1 MDYINVIKMTKF
13 LAFSIDNDWIKQ
25 LSEAIVNPVISL
37 LLTCLVF
44 LGFVY
49 QLYSKHIN
57 AAGILSSIALLLLFF
72 GFLVQGDVNLH
83 SVLLFSIGVILV
95 VIELFVVGAVIGLIG
110 MTLITISII
119 TLGDNLLLMLGNV
132 IVALIFTIIEWV
144 ILVKIFNRK
153 IPFLDKVILKDSTSS
168 EAGYISQDN
177 RSHLVGKKAQTVTDL
192 RPAGIIFCENERID
206 AVSDGNFILRNK
218 TVEIL
223 EVEGSRVVV
232 RETN

>member
-13 LAFSIDNDWIKQ
+13 LAFTIDNDWIKQ

-37 LLTCLVF
+37 LLTCIVF

>member
-1 MDYINVIKMTKF
+1 MDYINVIKVTKF
-13 LAFSIDNDWIKQ
+13 MAFSIDNDWIKQ
-25 LSEAIVNPVISL
+25 LSVLIINPVISL
-37 LLTCLVF
+37 VLTCIVF
-44 LGFVY
+44 VGFVY

-57 AAGILSSIALLLLFF
+57 VAGILSSIALLLLFF

-83 SVLLFSIGVILV
+83 SVLLFSVGVILV

-132 IVALIFTIIEWV
+132 IVAMILTIIEWV

-153 IPFLDKVILKDSTSS
+153 IPFLDKVVLKDSTSS

-192 RPAGIIFCENERID
+192 RPAGIIFCDNERID

>member
-1 MDYINVIKMTKF
+1 MTKF